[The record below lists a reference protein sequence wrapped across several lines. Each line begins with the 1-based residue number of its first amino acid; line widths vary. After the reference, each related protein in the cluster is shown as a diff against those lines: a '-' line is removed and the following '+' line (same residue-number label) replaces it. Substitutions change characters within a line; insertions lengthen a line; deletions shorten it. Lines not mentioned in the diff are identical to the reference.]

1 MENTARKEQWSNRFD
16 EINHDGQLKQVLDTL
31 EDENSQ
37 LKTLVVRL
45 SETIIRNAV
54 AKNYK
59 ASATAARYLAAAK
72 SN

>member
-1 MENTARKEQWSNRFD
+1 MENTAREVQWSNRFD
-16 EINHDGQLKQVLDTL
+16 EIDHDGQLKQALDTI
-31 EDENSQ
+31 ENENSL